1 VLDSETPPLSR
12 SSLVHRGPSHRSLP
26 GRLCPNAP
34 VAEGLRYDEATRG
47 GFVLVTSVPLQCDQ
61 RAALLAKGAEVL
73 VVSSGSAL
81 ATWLEE
87 ANARAALVRPDL
99 TVMAAGRDVGELC
112 ALAPRF
118 TVGGGAKAYRAN
130 DRW

>member
-1 VLDSETPPLSR
+1 MDPHHSV
-12 SSLVHRGPSHRSLP
+12 
-26 GRLCPNAP
+26 
-34 VAEGLRYDEATRG
+34 
-47 GFVLVTSVPLQCDQ
+47 VTSGADET
-61 RAALLAKGAEVL
+61 RLLSVMGAEVL

-118 TVGGGAKAYRAN
+118 TVGGGAKADRAN